1 MVDIFVGRLMSSPV
15 ETVRP
20 ATSVREAARVL
31 LDEDIGSL
39 VVVDDDNAVVG
50 ILTTTDFV
58 RITADDTAAEAT
70 VRDYMSTDVTTTT
83 ANDSIN
89 DVAGE
94 MIDGGF
100 HHLPV
105 VDEEAGVVGI
115 LTTTDLT
122 AYLSTVESPPA
133 A

>member
-1 MVDIFVGRLMSSPV
+1 MTDVFVGRLMSSPV
-15 ETVRP
+15 VTVTPETP
-20 ATSVREAARVL
+20 VREAAAVL
-31 LDEDIGSL
+31 LDREIGSL
-39 VVVDDDNAVVG
+39 VVVDDDDAFVG

-58 RITADDTAAEAT
+58 RITADDAIGST
-70 VRDYMSTDVTTTT
+70 VDEYMTTDVTTAG

-89 DVAGE
+89 DVAGR

-105 VDEEAGVVGI
+105 VDEEAGVVGM

-122 AYLSTVESPPA
+122 AYLSTIETPPSA
-133 A
+133 

>member
-1 MVDIFVGRLMSSPV
+1 MADIFVGRLMSSPV

-105 VDEEAGVVGI
+105 VDEEAGVVGM